1 MIDETNSIITHD
13 PLPLIYANEQQMV
26 QLFQN
31 LIDNSIKYRGKET
44 PKIHVSSE
52 NEDDEYI
59 FSIKDNGIVI
69 DQKDLQ
75 RIFTMFKR
83 LHTQEEYDGTGIGLT
98 ISQKILEKHRGR
110 IWAESEK
117 GKGSTFYFTIPNRNY

>member
-1 MIDETNSIITHD
+1 
-13 PLPLIYANEQQMV
+13 
-26 QLFQN
+26 
-31 LIDNSIKYRGKET
+31 
-44 PKIHVSSE
+44 
-52 NEDDEYI
+52 
-59 FSIKDNGIVI
+59 
-69 DQKDLQ
+69 
-75 RIFTMFKR
+75 MFKR